1 MKTNEDADYRSVAF
15 AIVGILFWS
24 ACPGFIFLGIYF
36 FCDIAFSRIG
46 DKHKPE
52 ANYTYRD
59 SITFMDKD
67 TDERVVQLK
76 NVEFRVLGKGSFMY
90 QVQDGEKEVLVCDE
104 IPPNTYPMIQ
114 KIEINNEKR

>member
-1 MKTNEDADYRSVAF
+1 MNEDADYRSVAS
-15 AIVGILFWS
+15 VLFWFL
-24 ACPGFIFLGIYF
+24 GIYLFIVLGIYF
-36 FCDIAFSRIG
+36 FVGSWIG
-46 DKHKPE
+46 DKHKTE

-67 TDERVVQLK
+67 TDERVIQLN

-104 IPPNTYPMIQ
+104 IPPNTYPMI
-114 KIEINNEKR
+114 EKR